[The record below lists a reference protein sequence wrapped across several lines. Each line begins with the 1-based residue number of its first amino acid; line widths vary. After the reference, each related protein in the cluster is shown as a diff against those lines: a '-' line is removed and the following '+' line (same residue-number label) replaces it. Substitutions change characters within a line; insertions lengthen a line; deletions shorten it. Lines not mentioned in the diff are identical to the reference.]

1 MNLLKVLIVDDE
13 YLIRSLI
20 RMRIDWEENGME
32 IVGEAGCP
40 DEAMRMVEDLKPNII
55 FTDICMPKMDGID
68 FASHVLERY
77 PDIRIAVITG
87 HDDFSYMQRSIR
99 AGIVDYLMKP
109 IQADELLTASRR
121 MCESIKKEREL
132 ASGLVN
138 QRISKQL
145 NPLVSRVLA
154 YLDDHLAD
162 EKLNINNVA
171 ELFFVS
177 RGHLSRLIKQETGKT
192 FVEQLTELRIQKAKR
207 MLLDTDLPAYMI
219 GEKVGIKDPHYF
231 SILFKKIEGIPLNRY
246 RKGSESTQ

>member
-40 DEAMRMVEDLKPNII
+40 DEAMRMVEELKPDII
-55 FTDICMPKMDGID
+55 FTDICMPKLDGID
-68 FASHVLERY
+68 FAGRVLEKY
-77 PDIRIAVITG
+77 PSIRIAVITG
-87 HDDFSYMQRSIR
+87 HDDFSFMQRSIR

-109 IQADELLTASRR
+109 IQADELLAASRR
-121 MCESIKKEREL
+121 MCESINNERKL
-132 ASGLVN
+132 ADGFEN
-138 QRISKQL
+138 RKTTKQL
-145 NPLVSRVLA
+145 HPLVSRVLV

-162 EKLNINNVA
+162 ENININDVA

-192 FVEQLTELRIQKAKR
+192 FVEQLTELRIQKAKQ
-207 MLLDTDLPAYMI
+207 MLLNTDLPAYAI

-246 RKGSESTQ
+246 RKENERMQ